1 MIKFIRA
8 LPWPLVIVACLS
20 LGLAPFKPQ
29 PHIWEKLNM
38 LMDGTLSA
46 PADIGDLLLHGTPWV
61 LLGLK
66 AVVSGRKG

>member
-38 LMDGTLSA
+38 LMSGNLSA
-46 PADIGDLLLHGTPWV
+46 PTDIGDLLLHGTPWV
-61 LLGLK
+61 ILGLK
-66 AVVSGRKG
+66 VVVSGRKG

>member
-38 LMDGTLSA
+38 LISGNLST
-46 PADIGDLLLHGTPWV
+46 PADISDLLMHGAPWV
-61 LLGLK
+61 ILGLK
-66 AVVSGRKG
+66 VVVSGRKG